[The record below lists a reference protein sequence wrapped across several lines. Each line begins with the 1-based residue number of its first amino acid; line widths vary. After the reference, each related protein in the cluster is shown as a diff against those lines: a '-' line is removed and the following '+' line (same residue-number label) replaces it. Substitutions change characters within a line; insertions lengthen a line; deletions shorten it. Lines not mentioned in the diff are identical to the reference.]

1 MGLAAAPIGWFPT
14 GIVAMTVTQLV
25 TAATAVCAEDAAV
38 VAAAGASPAIAT
50 VAKTTLRGMNVMMFR
65 LLT

>member
-1 MGLAAAPIGWFPT
+1 
-14 GIVAMTVTQLV
+14 MTVTQLV